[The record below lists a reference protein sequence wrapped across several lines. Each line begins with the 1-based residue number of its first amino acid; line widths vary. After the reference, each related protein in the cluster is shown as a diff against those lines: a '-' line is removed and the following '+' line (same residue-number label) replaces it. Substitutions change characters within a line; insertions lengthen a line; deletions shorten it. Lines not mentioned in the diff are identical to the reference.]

1 MSRSNSGEGT
11 LIEHLEALRLTV
23 WRCVAAVVLFF
34 VPALY
39 FSSDLLRWMT
49 RFSCPPEL
57 KLHYFSP
64 FEPLFVQLNLSL
76 VAAVIA
82 AGPFILW
89 QIAAFVSPGL
99 YAHEKKTLAAFC
111 GFALLLSLCGAALG
125 FFFVIPQVMVFSLAF
140 ATAELQPMIGL
151 SSFLKM
157 MVFMILGFAVVFE
170 LPVALLIPVRAGL
183 LRAESLKKFRYL
195 FVIAI
200 FAVAAFLTPPDVVS
214 QLALGIPGWLLFEIT
229 VFFAGRM
236 ERRADE
242 NWRVP
247 DDAPE
252 EEKPRTAGPD
262 EAASP
267 RPPAGVSGGSERSR
281 LASGPRRIRKL

>member
-1 MSRSNSGEGT
+1 MSRNNSGEGT
-11 LIEHLEALRLTV
+11 LLEHLEALRLTV
-23 WRCVAAVVLFF
+23 WRCVAGVALFLI
-34 VPALY
+34 PALY
-39 FSSDLLRWMT
+39 FSADLLRWIT

-64 FEPLFVQLNLSL
+64 FEPLFVQLNLAL
-76 VAAVIA
+76 AAAVVA

-99 YAHEKKTLAAFC
+99 YAHEKRTLAAFC

-140 ATAELQPMIGL
+140 ATEDLQPVIGL

-157 MVFMILGFAVVFE
+157 VVWMILGFAVVFE

-229 VFFAGRM
+229 VFFAGKM
-236 ERRADE
+236 EKRAEE

-247 DDAPE
+247 DDVPE
-252 EEKPRTAGPD
+252 ENGAAADGPD
-262 EAASP
+262 ERKVP
-267 RPPAGVSGGSERSR
+267 RTSSGGSERSR
-281 LASGPRRIRKL
+281 LASSPRRIRKL

>member
-1 MSRSNSGEGT
+1 MRKNNPGEGT
-11 LIEHLEALRLTV
+11 LLEHLEALRMTV
-23 WRCVAAVVLFF
+23 WRCVAAVVVFLIPALFF
-34 VPALY
+34 SAEI
-39 FSSDLLRWMT
+39 LRWIS
-49 RFSCPPEL
+49 RVACPPEL

-89 QIAAFVSPGL
+89 QLAAFISPGL
-99 YAHEKKTLAAFC
+99 YAHEKKMLASFC

-125 FFFVIPQVMVFSLAF
+125 FFFVIPQVMVFSLSF

-157 MVFMILGFAVVFE
+157 VVWMILGFALVFE

-195 FVIAI
+195 FVFGI
-200 FAVAAFLTPPDVVS
+200 FVLAALLTPPDVVS
-214 QLALGIPGWLLFEIT
+214 QLALGIPGWLLFETT
-229 VFFAGRM
+229 VFFAGKM
-236 ERRADE
+236 QKRAEE
-242 NWRVP
+242 NWNEP
-247 DDAPE
+247 DDAGE
-252 EEKPRTAGPD
+252 GAAASGGGPD
-262 EAASP
+262 GAPEAPPRSAS
-267 RPPAGVSGGSERSR
+267 RGSERSR
-281 LASGPRRIRKL
+281 LASVSRRIRKL

>member
-1 MSRSNSGEGT
+1 MSRNNSGEGS
-11 LIEHLEALRLTV
+11 LLEHLEALRLTV
-23 WRCVAAVVLFF
+23 WRCVGAVVLFF

-39 FSSDLLRWMT
+39 FSSDLLQRIT

-64 FEPLFVQLNLSL
+64 FEPLFVQLNLAL

-99 YAHEKKTLAAFC
+99 YAHEKRILAAFC

-125 FFFVIPQVMVFSLAF
+125 FFFVIPQVMAFSLAF
-140 ATAELQPMIGL
+140 ATEELQPMIGL

-157 MVFMILGFAVVFE
+157 VVWMILGFALVFE

-200 FAVAAFLTPPDVVS
+200 FALAAFLTPPDVVS
-214 QLALGIPGWLLFEIT
+214 QLALGIPGWL
-229 VFFAGRM
+229 
-236 ERRADE
+236 
-242 NWRVP
+242 
-247 DDAPE
+247 
-252 EEKPRTAGPD
+252 
-262 EAASP
+262 
-267 RPPAGVSGGSERSR
+267 
-281 LASGPRRIRKL
+281 

>member
-1 MSRSNSGEGT
+1 MRKNNDGEGT
-11 LIEHLEALRLTV
+11 LLEHLEALRMTV
-23 WRCVAAVVLFF
+23 WRCVAAVVVFLIPALFF
-34 VPALY
+34 SAEI
-39 FSSDLLRWMT
+39 LRWIT
-49 RFSCPPEL
+49 CVACPPEL

-64 FEPLFVQLNLSL
+64 FEPLFVQLNLAL

-89 QIAAFVSPGL
+89 QLAAFISPGL
-99 YAHEKKTLAAFC
+99 YAHEKKMLAAFC

-125 FFFVIPQVMVFSLAF
+125 FFFVIPQVMVFSLSF

-157 MVFMILGFAVVFE
+157 VVWMILGFALVFE

-195 FVIAI
+195 FVLGI
-200 FAVAAFLTPPDVVS
+200 FVLAAFLTPPDVIS

-229 VFFAGRM
+229 VFFAGKM
-236 ERRADE
+236 QKRA
-242 NWRVP
+242 
-247 DDAPE
+247 E
-252 EEKPRTAGPD
+252 ESWHDPD
-262 EAASP
+262 ETGEGTAPSGDGENEAP
-267 RPPAGVSGGSERSR
+267 GTPPEPAVSRRSERSR
-281 LASGPRRIRKL
+281 LASVSRRIRKL